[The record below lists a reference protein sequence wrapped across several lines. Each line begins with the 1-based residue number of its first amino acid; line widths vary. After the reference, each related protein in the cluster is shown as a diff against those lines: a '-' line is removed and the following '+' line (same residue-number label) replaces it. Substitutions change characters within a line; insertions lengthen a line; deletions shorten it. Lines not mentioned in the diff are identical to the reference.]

1 MLNPHPFILNVHLAA
16 KQTTHSTFSFG
27 CVTCKK
33 KTNLNCKTVGDA
45 VCDCILGAVAVPF
58 SFWPFLNVRARK
70 AFNHLQAYD
79 LHHRCTAVSAC
90 VSIAFGSDPHF
101 SRRLLLYQFLVCF
114 FFCYSGMCVPVRC
127 ACVLLVFFRL
137 STLSLV
143 FAVCFGI
150 IYIAFAIYYP
160 FHVSHFSSLNHFLFL
175 RQMYHYLC
183 NEFGLLFSSLGCCC
197 LFLYYLLYAL

>member
-1 MLNPHPFILNVHLAA
+1 MLNPHPFISNVRLAA
-16 KQTTHSTFSFG
+16 KQTTHSTSSFG

-33 KTNLNCKTVGDA
+33 KTNSNCKTVGDA
-45 VCDCILGAVAVPF
+45 VCDCILGAGAVAVSF
-58 SFWPFLNVRARK
+58 SFWPFLNERARK

-101 SRRLLLYQFLVCF
+101 ARRLLLYQFLACF
-114 FFCYSGMCVPVRC
+114 FFVIR
-127 ACVLLVFFRL
+127 ACVCLCDVHAFFSFFFLQL

-143 FAVCFGI
+143 FALCFGI

-175 RQMYHYLC
+175 RQMLP
-183 NEFGLLFSSLGCCC
+183 LFVQ
-197 LFLYYLLYAL
+197 